1 MSTDF
6 TEYKQLFALV
16 IAFAFLTTV
25 PILYLPPE
33 TPTARQGWPKLDY
46 ITVTKGKTCYD
57 LLKLTFFRE
66 SLKFISL
73 KKIAIKS
80 VSQRDYPFFPIDL
93 NSTVLNRAL

>member
-1 MSTDF
+1 MNLRAMSTNF
-6 TEYKQLFALV
+6 IEYKQLFALV

-46 ITVTKGKTCYD
+46 ITVTMGKTCYD

-66 SLKFISL
+66 SLKKGF
-73 KKIAIKS
+73 
-80 VSQRDYPFFPIDL
+80 
-93 NSTVLNRAL
+93 